1 MIGRRRDARLY
12 GFVVLEEG
20 RHEGIA
26 RSRSHTV
33 ERSRSG
39 RLSHWPVLPRPR
51 LGGPA
56 KVIVTLRLQA
66 ATCNSAEDWK
76 SSIPAREAWGAG
88 TKARGLSTVP
98 PRLPTPA
105 AELTTP
111 NPASAPRP
119 ALEASVECVR

>member
-1 MIGRRRDARLY
+1 MIRRRRDARLY
-12 GFVVLEEG
+12 RFVVLEKG
-20 RHEGIA
+20 RHEGLA

-56 KVIVTLRLQA
+56 KAIVTLRLQA

-76 SSIPAREAWGAG
+76 SSDIHNS
-88 TKARGLSTVP
+88 LQ
-98 PRLPTPA
+98 PA
-105 AELTTP
+105 ASKLLKNLPIALRIPGSTCSEL
-111 NPASAPRP
+111 
-119 ALEASVECVR
+119 